1 MSETRRTLVDGAIV
15 FLLTCLLIAP
25 LFRAEYLIQWD
36 SIESTFIA
44 DARMLREHLPHPGW
58 QPLWYCGTRFDYI
71 YPPALRYGTA
81 LLSLLAGISTARAYH
96 LYIGVLYALGI
107 AGVYWLAYTGSRS
120 RAQAWL
126 ATIFIS
132 LLSPTLLLIPIF
144 RLDSTDWGP
153 QRLHVL
159 MRYGE
164 GPHISALSILGFAL
178 AASYLALREWRPVV
192 FVISGA
198 LCAAV
203 VANNFYG
210 LTALAMFFSALTW
223 AVWLEV
229 RLQVIWLRALGIA
242 ALAYGFC
249 AFWLTPSYLRITALN
264 LHWVAEPSKT
274 SSRVIAICGVL
285 LFCIATFA
293 WAKRKAVAAWPV
305 FLLGASALTSI
316 YVLGHYYL
324 GLSIVGDATRL
335 TPELDL
341 ALLLLAAW
349 CLVKAWKRRWLR
361 PLVAVLLCA
370 AVYPVVPFMA
380 HRRLPFRR
388 AHDPQD
394 RVEFQIT
401 KWLAE
406 NLPGARSMP
415 TGSIRY
421 WFNAVYDDAQSD
433 GGSSQGM
440 LNQILPIAQ
449 YQVTQGD
456 HVDLAIGWL
465 EALGVDAVIVSD
477 KTSQEI
483 YHEFIYPQKFQGAL
497 AELYNDHKG
506 NIIYRVPRRFPA
518 IVRVVERESLMAAEA
533 PRGGADR
540 ERLMRYVAVV
550 ENGPDSPTVAKWTGF
565 DDIDVEARTSAGQA
579 VLVQETFDP
588 SWRAKEDG
596 RTLRI
601 ERDPLGF
608 MLIESPPGNHKIHL
622 RFEMPLENRIG
633 WMVTGITCVI
643 ATILLGKRFGRYRTA
658 TVRESVPSTQ

>member
-1 MSETRRTLVDGAIV
+1 MSESRRTLIDSAII

-25 LFRAEYLIQWD
+25 LFKAGYLIQWD

-44 DARMLREHLPHPGW
+44 DARMLREYLPHPGW

-81 LLSLLAGISTARAYH
+81 LISLLGGISTARAYH

-107 AGVYWLAYTGSRS
+107 AGVYWLAYAGSRS
-120 RAQAWL
+120 RVEAWL
-126 ATIFIS
+126 AAIFTS
-132 LLSPTLLLIPIF
+132 LLSPTLLLMPIF
-144 RLDSTDWGP
+144 RIDSPDWGP

-192 FVISGA
+192 LAISGA

-210 LTALAMFFSALTW
+210 VTALAMFFSVLVW

-229 RLQVIWLRALGIA
+229 RRPVVWVRALAIA

-264 LHWVAEPSKT
+264 LRWVAEPSKP
-274 SSRVIAICGVL
+274 SSVAIAICCVL
-285 LFCIATFA
+285 FFCIATFA
-293 WAKRKAVAAWPV
+293 AAKRKAVTAWPV
-305 FLLGASALTSI
+305 FLLGACVFISI
-316 YVLGHYYL
+316 YVLGRYYI

-341 ALLLLAAW
+341 AWILLAAW
-349 CLVKAWKRRWLR
+349 GLVKAWKRPWLR
-361 PLVAVLLCA
+361 PLIVILLCA
-370 AVYPVVPFMA
+370 ACYPVVPFLA

-388 AHDPQD
+388 AHDVQERAEF
-394 RVEFQIT
+394 RVT

-406 NLPGARSMP
+406 NLPGARATPS
-415 TGSIRY
+415 GSIRFWY
-421 WFNAVYDDAQSD
+421 NAEYDLAQSD

-440 LNQILPIAQ
+440 LNQILPMAQ
-449 YQVTQGD
+449 WQITHGD
-456 HVDLAIGWL
+456 HADLAVGWL
-465 EALGVDAVIVSD
+465 EALGVDAVIVPG

-483 YHEFIYPQKFQGAL
+483 YHEYVYPEKFQGTL
-497 AELYNDHKG
+497 AEIYNDHKG
-506 NIIYRVPRRFPA
+506 NIIYRVPRRFKA
-518 IVRVVERESLMAAEA
+518 IARVVDRESLMKADT
-533 PRGGADR
+533 PRGGADQ
-540 ERLMRYVAVV
+540 ERLMRYVSAV
-550 ENGPDSPTVAKWTGF
+550 ENGPDSPTAARWTGF
-565 DDIDVEARTSAGQA
+565 DDIDVDATTSPGQA

-588 SWRAKEDG
+588 AWQAKGDG
-596 RTLRI
+596 KELQVQ
-601 ERDPLGF
+601 RDPMGF
-608 MLIESPPGNHKIHL
+608 MLIETLPGAHTIHL
-622 RFEMPLENRIG
+622 HFGMPFENHIG
-633 WMVTGITCVI
+633 WIVTGITFII
-643 ATILLGKRFGRYRTA
+643 AVMLLRKRRAAER
-658 TVRESVPSTQ
+658 S